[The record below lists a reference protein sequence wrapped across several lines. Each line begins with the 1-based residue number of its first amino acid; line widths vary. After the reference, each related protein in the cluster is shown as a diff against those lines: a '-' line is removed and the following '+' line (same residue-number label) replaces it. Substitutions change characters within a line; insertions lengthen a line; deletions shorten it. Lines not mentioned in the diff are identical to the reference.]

1 MPYFFMIVYFVNKS
15 SIFWQFFDFCHQ
27 VFTTL
32 QIKSFLLSRILLQF
46 GILAEFVILAIYIY
60 LLFILYIQHTAF
72 FKLFFV
78 KLRQKFA
85 SKFLLQLAILV
96 EFNLLFLLCKLLF
109 LLNYTFPLAVFLS
122 LKLGEKTCKQI
133 FVTECNPGHKCGHRE
148 GEQNGTG
155 NIATKLTIIQKLNPN
170 NLDNIIRF

>member
-1 MPYFFMIVYFVNKS
+1 MA
-15 SIFWQFFDFCHQ
+15 IFRF
-27 VFTTL
+27 L
-32 QIKSFLLSRILLQF
+32 SPSFHNIADKILLTF
-46 GILAEFVILAIYIY
+46 TNFPTVWSSCRICYPCYIYIY

-122 LKLGEKTCKQI
+122 LKLGKKTCKQI
-133 FVTECNPGHKCGHRE
+133 FVTECNPGHKCVKASRMAPA
-148 GEQNGTG
+148 
-155 NIATKLTIIQKLNPN
+155 I
-170 NLDNIIRF
+170 

>member
-1 MPYFFMIVYFVNKS
+1 MA
-15 SIFWQFFDFCHQ
+15 IFRFLWFLSPSFHNIADKILLTFTN
-27 VFTTL
+27 FTTVWN
-32 QIKSFLLSRILLQF
+32 SCRICYPC
-46 GILAEFVILAIYIY
+46 YIY

-72 FKLFFV
+72 IKLFFV
-78 KLRQKFA
+78 KLWQKFA

-96 EFNLLFLLCKLLF
+96 EFNLLFLLCNLLF

-122 LKLGEKTCKQI
+122 LKLGKKTCKQI

-148 GEQNGTG
+148 GEQNGIG
-155 NIATKLTIIQKLNPN
+155 NIATKLTIIQKRNPN